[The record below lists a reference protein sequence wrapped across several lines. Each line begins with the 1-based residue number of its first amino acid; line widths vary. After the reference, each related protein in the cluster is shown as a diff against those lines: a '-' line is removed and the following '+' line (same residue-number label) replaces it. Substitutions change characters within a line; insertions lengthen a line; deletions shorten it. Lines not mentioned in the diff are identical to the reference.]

1 MDMKNVSVPEVYKSS
16 QDFRFF
22 LDWFEKALG
31 QIKYDTENLID
42 CFDPL
47 RCKEDLLWLLGDTM
61 GFKYDDRLSAAYN
74 RLVMLYFMSMIKNK
88 GSKDGVTLAAEV
100 NLAQFSVIN
109 YGKEKDILQNR
120 LEDTSIP
127 VNAVYV
133 SSDVENGFIDIVY
146 FTSNDVPIDACIE
159 YVRPLGMY
167 CFQHSGVRF
176 DGRTKISIDAR
187 LTNENEKSEIPNFVT
202 HIGHYSRNDY
212 ARMQKMK
219 NEYLHE
225 VNKGDKRRYV
235 WYRNSDV
242 EDRPDE
248 EIDPGYRSLYSLQM
262 ANNEH
267 IVKSLIEPIFGLG
280 KEPLK
285 VETTVPDNYVISNE
299 EPPYNLRYDKDKEES
314 VSKDIYTID
323 QDRSENILNPRP
335 AVSPIM
341 SELGSAVFLDDGKTY
356 LVRDENGNIVKK
368 TLPEE

>member
-47 RCKEDLLWLLGDTM
+47 RCKEGLLWLLGDTI

-187 LTNENEKSEIPNFVT
+187 LTNENEKSKLPNFVT
-202 HIGHYSRNDY
+202 HVGHYSRNDY

-219 NEYLHE
+219 NEDLHE
-225 VNKGDKRRYV
+225 VNKDDKRRYA
-235 WYRNSDV
+235 WYRNSDI

-262 ANNEH
+262 SNNEH
-267 IVKSLIEPIFGLG
+267 IVKSLIDPIFGLG
-280 KEPLK
+280 KEPLT
-285 VETTVPDNYVISNE
+285 VETTVPDNYIINNE

-314 VSKDIYTID
+314 VSKDVYTID

-356 LVRDENGNIVKK
+356 LVRDENGNIIKK